1 MVKPTVLYLDDETPL
16 LDIFSQM
23 FSDEYDVRT
32 ASTLAEA
39 RQMLTS
45 CTPTIIIS
53 DWSMPEVSGLDFLR
67 EASETCPNSFRIILT
82 GYGQV
87 GDAIGEISAGLVELF
102 ITKPWTEDELRTAL
116 ERARQVIAR
125 RGGSGPRSGNSI
137 LLMALSET
145 LLNII

>member
-1 MVKPTVLYLDDETPL
+1 MVKPTVLYLDDESPL

-39 RQMLTS
+39 RQLLKS
-45 CTPTIIIS
+45 CTPAIIIS

-67 EASETCPNSFRIILT
+67 EAAEACPDSFRIILT

-102 ITKPWTEDELRTAL
+102 ITKPWTEDELRKAL
-116 ERARQVIAR
+116 ERAREVIAR
-125 RGGSGPRSGNSI
+125 RSGFRPGTGNTV
-137 LLMALSET
+137 LLMALSHT
-145 LLNII
+145 LLNVI